1 MKRSLEAAGL
11 GLLAAGA
18 VLAGGHIF
26 IHNDWHALTETAA
39 F

>member
-18 VLAGGHIF
+18 VLARRYRR
-26 IHNDWHALTETAA
+26 DLALARRGLRN
-39 F
+39 